1 MPAAGDAEANI
12 TTTNAQ
18 DSDLMD
24 ENSRR
29 LKRRLLVVC
38 LLDLVS
44 MLDPDPGLDFQDV
57 THSAWPCLFGPQ
69 PPMCAQSRDE

>member
-44 MLDPDPGLDFQDV
+44 MLTRTLG
-57 THSAWPCLFGPQ
+57 
-69 PPMCAQSRDE
+69 